1 MFRKVKFP
9 EQVTFRHSHGKCK
22 SETSRVEGTADG
34 MGHCRV
40 VLCLGQHGG
49 WGCGALKPMLAPF
62 HATSHSTSF
71 LQTSEYLDFT
81 GTTSEPELR
90 VLTLVMDYQEQ

>member
-9 EQVTFRHSHGKCK
+9 EQVAFRIVGEGT
-22 SETSRVEGTADG
+22 SETPSVEGTANG

-49 WGCGALKPMLAPF
+49 WLPSMQ
-62 HATSHSTSF
+62 HHTQRHSCRQVIILTPREP
-71 LQTSEYLDFT
+71 LQNLNSE
-81 GTTSEPELR
+81 S
-90 VLTLVMDYQEQ
+90 